1 MSDNTSLQSSS
12 VLDPSVSSP
21 SATKSSLDITQQPQI
36 NSLVAASDS
45 TSSQGN
51 GLYAE
56 YYDNKDFTNLKL
68 TRIDNK
74 VDFNWASGSPDSS
87 IGADTFSVR
96 WTGQVQAQYSET
108 YNFYTTTDDGVRL
121 WVDGKQIIN
130 NFVNQAAK
138 EISGTIALVAGQK
151 YDIKLEYYENAG
163 QAVAKLAW
171 SSASTAKQIIPQS
184 QLYLPA
190 LAPTI
195 TLGSSV
201 TTVKESAGNVII
213 NVVRSGE
220 DLSGTSSVRYAT
232 TSVSATPGSD
242 YGTKDVTTEVTGRVT
257 FEAGETSKQISIPI
271 LNDSIAES
279 DETLTFV
286 VDQVEGADLGL
297 QRTLTVTIEDDDR
310 TDLDFTQPQVKE
322 DAGTVQ
328 VTVTRNYTGTAA
340 SVDYTTVDDTAKA
353 GLDYTAIS
361 GTLNFAVGESSKT
374 INISIQDDTVAES
387 NEQFSL
393 KFSNAIG
400 VGLGQDTAVISIIDN
415 DSGNFKTETVAS
427 GLTQPTAFDWT
438 SDGKRMFI
446 AQKNGVVRVVDNG
459 TLLKTPFIDISG
471 LVNNVRD
478 RGLLGIAVHPDF
490 GKTTNPKNYIYLL
503 YTYDPPETST
513 SNPSNNSSS
522 TLDDPDKSGNR
533 GAQLLRVEADP
544 ATNYT
549 TAKAGTEVVLLG
561 KNTTWQYIVH
571 PDDDSTDVS
580 KNFAPSGI
588 LNKNTGQLFTS
599 LQDYLSNLDNAVNV
613 EDFIATDSQS
623 HSIGSLQFGTDGSLF
638 VSTGDGT
645 SYNNVDPRAI
655 RALDTNNLSGKILRI
670 DPITGE
676 GLSDNPF
683 YDSSKP
689 NSNAS
694 KVWNYGLRNPF
705 RFTIDQKTNTPYIG
719 DVGWTRWEEINVG
732 TKGANFGW
740 PAYEGGTD
748 ANGNP
753 TSIKNS
759 NYASY
764 SAIASR
770 LQALYSSGTATAP
783 TYAYKHY
790 TDSNGNSSDAI
801 VGGDFYTGSTFPSI
815 YQNSL
820 FIGDASKGT
829 IDTLTFDSDGKVI
842 SVNRFAS
849 GVGAPVQISTGLDG
863 NLYYADLYAGRI
875 VRYTPA

>member
-74 VDFNWASGSPDSS
+74 VDFNWASGSPDSSIGADTFSVRWTGQVQAQYSETYNFYTTTDDGVRLWVDGKQIINSFVNQAAKEISGTIALVAGQKYDIKLEYYENTGQAVAKLAWSSASTAKQIIPQSQLYSDTDFTPPSATVNAATLTTRDGNSYTFTVTYSDVTAVDVTTLDNNDIVVTGPNGFSQSATLVSVDSNSNSGQRTATYSITSLRGEIWSSDNNGTYTIALQANQVKDTRGNSATAAADIGSFQVNIAPNTGIGTGLKGEYYDNIDFTNLKLTRTDSKVDFNWGSGSPNSS

-400 VGLGQDTAVISIIDN
+400 VGLGQDTA
-415 DSGNFKTETVAS
+415 
-427 GLTQPTAFDWT
+427 
-438 SDGKRMFI
+438 
-446 AQKNGVVRVVDNG
+446 
-459 TLLKTPFIDISG
+459 
-471 LVNNVRD
+471 
-478 RGLLGIAVHPDF
+478 
-490 GKTTNPKNYIYLL
+490 
-503 YTYDPPETST
+503 
-513 SNPSNNSSS
+513 
-522 TLDDPDKSGNR
+522 
-533 GAQLLRVEADP
+533 
-544 ATNYT
+544 
-549 TAKAGTEVVLLG
+549 
-561 KNTTWQYIVH
+561 
-571 PDDDSTDVS
+571 
-580 KNFAPSGI
+580 
-588 LNKNTGQLFTS
+588 
-599 LQDYLSNLDNAVNV
+599 
-613 EDFIATDSQS
+613 
-623 HSIGSLQFGTDGSLF
+623 
-638 VSTGDGT
+638 
-645 SYNNVDPRAI
+645 
-655 RALDTNNLSGKILRI
+655 
-670 DPITGE
+670 
-676 GLSDNPF
+676 
-683 YDSSKP
+683 
-689 NSNAS
+689 
-694 KVWNYGLRNPF
+694 
-705 RFTIDQKTNTPYIG
+705 
-719 DVGWTRWEEINVG
+719 
-732 TKGANFGW
+732 
-740 PAYEGGTD
+740 
-748 ANGNP
+748 
-753 TSIKNS
+753 
-759 NYASY
+759 
-764 SAIASR
+764 
-770 LQALYSSGTATAP
+770 
-783 TYAYKHY
+783 
-790 TDSNGNSSDAI
+790 
-801 VGGDFYTGSTFPSI
+801 
-815 YQNSL
+815 
-820 FIGDASKGT
+820 
-829 IDTLTFDSDGKVI
+829 
-842 SVNRFAS
+842 
-849 GVGAPVQISTGLDG
+849 
-863 NLYYADLYAGRI
+863 
-875 VRYTPA
+875 